1 MAMLGFA
8 TAWNAG
14 NIGPVAS
21 ELAAE
26 FDTSLAAI
34 GLLSGTVYFLAAVLG
49 ILVAA
54 QAGERLG
61 LIVALRISLIATIA
75 GNVLIAITPI
85 AGGVAAGRVLAA
97 LSLAW
102 VPVLAPV
109 WARQVGGIRLIGYF
123 GASFQLGIAGA
134 LAVGA
139 VLSEVGIDYRLGFVI
154 SAALAAVALVTLH
167 GLHAVSAP
175 LKKSAG
181 FLRAAAGSLRV
192 YRLALLFISIY
203 GVPMVLG
210 AWLVAYLTAEGGV
223 AIGVA
228 GVLAFLLFATSAGMR
243 VAGGRFQTCGVPHP
257 VLAGTLGLAA
267 LGMFLL
273 VIEQTF
279 ALALPATLALGV
291 GVAIPYTLMLIEA
304 QKLFP
309 AEPAEP
315 VALLTLIALLPPILA
330 IPLVGM
336 ALDSGDGELALGA
349 LAVFLVVATLANL
362 RPTGRPVANGV
373 GDIAR
378 QPD

>member
-1 MAMLGFA
+1 MDLSPFAHRRHRPGVGTPGSEASAGPEATPAPPPSATPAPSATPEQSGGAEPSGAAGGARPSARAIAVMAMLGFA

-85 AGGVAAGRVLAA
+85 AGGFAAGRVLAA

-139 VLSEVGIDYRLGFVI
+139 VL
-154 SAALAAVALVTLH
+154 A
-167 GLHAVSAP
+167 
-175 LKKSAG
+175 
-181 FLRAAAGSLRV
+181 
-192 YRLALLFISIY
+192 
-203 GVPMVLG
+203 
-210 AWLVAYLTAEGGV
+210 
-223 AIGVA
+223 
-228 GVLAFLLFATSAGMR
+228 
-243 VAGGRFQTCGVPHP
+243 
-257 VLAGTLGLAA
+257 
-267 LGMFLL
+267 
-273 VIEQTF
+273 
-279 ALALPATLALGV
+279 
-291 GVAIPYTLMLIEA
+291 
-304 QKLFP
+304 
-309 AEPAEP
+309 
-315 VALLTLIALLPPILA
+315 
-330 IPLVGM
+330 
-336 ALDSGDGELALGA
+336 
-349 LAVFLVVATLANL
+349 
-362 RPTGRPVANGV
+362 
-373 GDIAR
+373 
-378 QPD
+378 